1 MMFYSINFFEKYLE
15 GIRKRYTFA
24 LATRKKRGVKN
35 KTEYIE
41 IMR

>member
-24 LATRKKRGVKN
+24 LATRKNEVR
-35 KTEYIE
+35 KTKESTLK
-41 IMR
+41 

>member
-24 LATRKKRGVKN
+24 LA
-35 KTEYIE
+35 KTEIT
-41 IMR
+41 R

>member
-24 LATRKKRGVKN
+24 LAKRKN
-35 KTEYIE
+35 NPLSKTN
-41 IMR
+41 RVH